1 MKLYGSLTSP
11 YVRKVRMVLIEK
23 NLPHD
28 FLETQPAPD
37 NMTLAAANPLGKV
50 PALELDSGEL
60 LIDSRLHV
68 QYLDSLGAPQLIPD
82 DDTRWAVLNWHE
94 LGNGICDAVVAR
106 MLEGRR
112 QLSCRSAPFIQ
123 KQEDKIARALAW
135 ADTRVGDRAWLVGN
149 SLGLADLAMATA
161 LAYIDL
167 RYPHDWRQRHP
178 ALAQWLLG
186 MAGRDSFVATA
197 PPAGA

>member
-11 YVRKVRMVLIEK
+11 YVRKVRMLLAEK
-23 NLPHD
+23 NLPYE

-37 NMTLAAANPLGKV
+37 NTALAAANPLGKV
-50 PALELDSGEL
+50 PALALDNGEL

-68 QYLDSLGAPQLIPD
+68 QYLDSLGAPQLIPGGEAG
-82 DDTRWAVLNWHE
+82 WVVLNWHE

-123 KQEDKIARALAW
+123 KQEDKVARALRYAE
-135 ADTRVGDRAWLVGN
+135 DRVQGAWLVGDA
-149 SLGLADLAMATA
+149 LTLADLALATA
-161 LAYIDL
+161 LGYIDL
-167 RYPHDWRQRHP
+167 RYAHDWRQAHP
-178 ALAQWLLG
+178 ALAAWLHG
-186 MAGRDSFVATA
+186 MAGRESYMLTA
-197 PPAGA
+197 PPEGA